1 MAKYLALFSSLQR
14 KKRRGKVGRKRRRVD
29 VLVLP
34 EEIPLELQIEI
45 MARLPAKSLMRFK
58 CLSKLCNLYLT
69 VTSRP
74 RQPRIYTSLV
84 HHRACIDSTQ
94 VCHNPCESAL
104 LSLSSS
110 SNGAEDDEMSLDQD
124 LTLPWMGGHNT
135 MVLRGLILNTVCRKA
150 CIYNPATRQSV
161 TLPAIK
167 SNISA
172 PQIDDLNTVAYFLG
186 HDPVLDQYKVVCTV
200 ATSPDIREC
209 TTSAESEHWV
219 FVLEAGGSWKRIEF
233 DQNPH
238 FPTTRGVCINGVI
251 YYLASCSCFLDSV
264 LVNFDVRTEEF
275 NMIID
280 LPDEIDSDIMGLIEY
295 GGKPAI
301 FDQTILRDEGLVD
314 LWELGDGGEW
324 SKKSLVLQP
333 CQMHL
338 FDDDDDIDELV
349 VESTTRNGEVFLTT
363 YAWKFPRYVLYYDLQ
378 KNDIRKVTIRGIPDH
393 WFGKPYDYYF
403 YSYIKLMDKSESIMH
418 LET

>member
-1 MAKYLALFSSLQR
+1 MAKYLALISSLQR
-14 KKRRGKVGRKRRRVD
+14 KKRRGRGIKRRRVD
-29 VLVLP
+29 VLVVP
-34 EEIPLELQIEI
+34 EEIPLELQMEI
-45 MARLPAKSLMRFK
+45 MARLSVKSLMRFK
-58 CLSKLCNLYLT
+58 CPSKFWSCLIRSRFFSNLYLT
-69 VTSRP
+69 LACPP
-74 RQPRIYTSLV
+74 RQPR
-84 HHRACIDSTQ
+84 
-94 VCHNPCESAL
+94 
-104 LSLSSS
+104 LSQPLRICTAIIIFGPS
-110 SNGAEDDEMSLDQD
+110 SNGADDMMSLDQD

-172 PQIDDLNTVAYFLG
+172 PQKYDLNTVVYFLG

-200 ATSPDIREC
+200 ATSPDIFES
-209 TTSAESEHWV
+209 TTSADSEHWV

-238 FPTTRGVCINGVI
+238 FPTRRGVCINGVI
-251 YYLASCSCFLDSV
+251 YYLASSSCYSCSV
-264 LVNFDVRTEEF
+264 LVSFDVRTEEF
-275 NMIID
+275 NMIKD
-280 LPDEIDSDIMGLIEY
+280 LPDEIYKDMGLIEY

-301 FDQTILRDEGLVD
+301 FDQTDLQYTGLVD

-338 FDDDDDIDELV
+338 FDHNDDIDELV
-349 VESTTRNGEVFLTT
+349 VEGTTRNGEVVLTA
-363 YAWKFPRYVLYYDLQ
+363 YAWKFPRYVLYDDLQ
-378 KNDIRKVTIRGIPDH
+378 KNDIRKVIIRRIPDH
-393 WFGKPYDYYF
+393 WFGKPDDYYF
-403 YSYIKLMDKSESIMH
+403 CSYIKFMDKNESIMH